1 MVTKAKITGIGS
13 YLPQRIISND
23 ELSKT
28 MDTSDEWI
36 VQRSGIQMR
45 HQAAEGEFTSDLGV
59 QAAQKAL
66 QHAGLT
72 IDQIDLIVVATT
84 TPDLTFPA
92 TAALIQKKLGMTHGA
107 AFDVQAVCSG
117 FVYGLSV
124 TSAMIE
130 SGQAKNALLIGAET
144 MTRLLNW
151 QDRTTA
157 VLFGDGAGAIV
168 MSQCEITGPDQ
179 SHVLGSYLRSDGALS
194 DILYVDGGPSTT
206 GTTGHLI
213 MEGREVYRHAVGN
226 ISDAIESLLASSG
239 YQVADIDWF
248 VPHQANRRIIEGVA
262 KKIGLPPE
270 KTVITVD
277 KHANTSSASIPLA
290 LDLAVRDGRIKSG
303 DLVMLEAMGGGL
315 SWGSNL
321 IRW

>member
-72 IDQIDLIVVATT
+72 IEQIDLIVVATT

-130 SGQAKNALLIGAET
+130 CGQAKNALLIGAET

-179 SHVLGSYLRSDGALS
+179 SHVLGSYLRSDGTLS

-290 LDLAVRDGRIKSG
+290 LDLAVCDGRIKSG

>member
-1 MVTKAKITGIGS
+1 
-13 YLPQRIISND
+13 
-23 ELSKT
+23 
-28 MDTSDEWI
+28 
-36 VQRSGIQMR
+36 
-45 HQAAEGEFTSDLGV
+45 
-59 QAAQKAL
+59 
-66 QHAGLT
+66 
-72 IDQIDLIVVATT
+72 
-84 TPDLTFPA
+84 
-92 TAALIQKKLGMTHGA
+92 
-107 AFDVQAVCSG
+107 
-117 FVYGLSV
+117 
-124 TSAMIE
+124 
-130 SGQAKNALLIGAET
+130 
-144 MTRLLNW
+144 
-151 QDRTTA
+151 
-157 VLFGDGAGAIV
+157 
-168 MSQCEITGPDQ
+168 
-179 SHVLGSYLRSDGALS
+179 LS

-290 LDLAVRDGRIKSG
+290 LDLAVCDGRIKSG